1 MRRSGKKRP
10 ARKKGRASHERF
22 WAGLAHSGR
31 GGGGNLW
38 HRACLTQLFFWL
50 SIKKVWIALGCF
62 ALGGALGAGLGALLF
77 QGNPLAWT
85 GVALLLG
92 VVFACLSFKLYLGGI
107 FVLCFMLGWV
117 ITLPFFKLYGG
128 WGALVCVAAGLTLG
142 VLGIKFA
149 RPVLILATAL
159 GGGLSAARA
168 LAEIADAFLPEIAL
182 GAAWLAAGLA
192 LAALGAAYQFKH
204 TKPGG

>member
-1 MRRSGKKRP
+1 M
-10 ARKKGRASHERF
+10 
-22 WAGLAHSGR
+22 
-31 GGGGNLW
+31 
-38 HRACLTQLFFWL
+38 
-50 SIKKVWIALGCF
+50 
-62 ALGGALGAGLGALLF
+62 
-77 QGNPLAWT
+77 
-85 GVALLLG
+85 
-92 VVFACLSFKLYLGGI
+92 
-107 FVLCFMLGWV
+107 
-117 ITLPFFKLYGG
+117 YGG

>member
-1 MRRSGKKRP
+1 MSGF
-10 ARKKGRASHERF
+10 GQASPILGAA
-22 WAGLAHSGR
+22 AGGTFGIALALLNCFFGY
-31 GGGGNLW
+31 
-38 HRACLTQLFFWL
+38 QL
-50 SIKKVWIALGCF
+50 KKVWIALGCF

-117 ITLPFFKLYGG
+117 ITLPFLKLYGG

-149 RPVLILATAL
+149 RPVLILATAV
-159 GGGLSAARA
+159 GGGLSAGRA
-168 LAEIADAFLPEIAL
+168 LAEIAAAFLPEIAL

-204 TKPGG
+204 TKSGG